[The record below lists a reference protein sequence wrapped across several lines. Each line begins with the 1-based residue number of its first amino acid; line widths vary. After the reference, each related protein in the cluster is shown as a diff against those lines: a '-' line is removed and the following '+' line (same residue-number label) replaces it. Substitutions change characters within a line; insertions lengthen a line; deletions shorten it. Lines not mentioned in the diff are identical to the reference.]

1 MISFSKKQSLRRKK
15 MRLEKGISGKT
26 TPKKDHGRRPPP
38 RPASLPLSQFSH
50 GELTMRHIRLDP
62 LDGGCSILAK
72 TSRHCNKSFP
82 NPSGFLWFKECN
94 LVSAT
99 ARE

>member
-1 MISFSKKQSLRRKK
+1 
-15 MRLEKGISGKT
+15 
-26 TPKKDHGRRPPP
+26 
-38 RPASLPLSQFSH
+38 
-50 GELTMRHIRLDP
+50 MRHIRLAP

-72 TSRHCNKSFP
+72 NSRHCNKSFP
-82 NPSGFLWFKECN
+82 NPFGLLWFQERK